1 MLIPLKK
8 EAVKDLIPAVATG
21 TQYAYYWANIATLL
35 KNLFISLIGILIF
48 WLIGAVLGKGA
59 EGLSLIFRVTAG
71 LYWLWSPV
79 YWGSV
84 RNRKYRRYNY
94 TGFWRGRVLD
104 VYITE
109 EVVNESSALD
119 KLGKAIIVEN
129 LQKKI
134 NLEIGDKSG
143 FRATISSPLKRI
155 HKVINRG
162 QAVEGLLLS
171 NDPDFM
177 RIANI
182 TDVYIPRHKLW
193 VGDYPYVRR
202 DIFLNI
208 RRELAKIYG

>member
-84 RNRKYRRYNY
+84 RNRKYRRYNH
-94 TGFWRGRVLD
+94 TGFWRGRILD

-109 EVVNESSALD
+109 EVVNESSALN

>member
-8 EAVKDLIPAVATG
+8 EAIKDLIPAVATG

-109 EVVNESSALD
+109 EVLNESSALD
-119 KLGKAIIVEN
+119 KLGRAIIVEN

-193 VGDYPYVRR
+193 VGDYPYLRR
-202 DIFLNI
+202 DIFLDI